1 MFNKIKSPETLFN
14 KTISD
19 ENMLLIVNKNILYLT
34 HTVDK
39 CLSLLKK
46 MQIDDDLQKQ
56 VDDYMETSPQTD
68 STTKEDAEPD

>member
-14 KTISD
+14 STIPTD
-19 ENMLLIVNKNILYLT
+19 AMLVIMNKNILYLT

-46 MQIDDDLQKQ
+46 IENDDKLQTQ
-56 VDDYMETSPQTD
+56 VNQYFEDDQKDIPE
-68 STTKEDAEPD
+68 EDKEPD